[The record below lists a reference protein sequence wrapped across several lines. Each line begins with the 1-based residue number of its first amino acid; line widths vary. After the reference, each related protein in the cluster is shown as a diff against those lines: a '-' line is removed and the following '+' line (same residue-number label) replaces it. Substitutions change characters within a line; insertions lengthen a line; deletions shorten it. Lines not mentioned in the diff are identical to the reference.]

1 MIDAMDIYARLRGE
15 EDGEGEYSLKLAVT
29 ALDIEIKT
37 DAGTV
42 TLGHE
47 DFDQITRLVTRC
59 RAAWRRLN
67 LETESDDTGG
77 DFDPAKEAGMI
88 QETSIAQQP
97 IRQAPIPRPPSPR
110 RPPPGS
116 LLSPGPAAVR
126 RRGRVPRRESKGKV
140 KSNR

>member
-37 DAGTV
+37 DGGTV

-47 DFDQITRLVTRC
+47 DSDQITRLVTRC

-67 LETESDDTGG
+67 LETESDEIASDKTRRGDIGPAHGPVHGPTRRGSGLTGTLTPRPDG
-77 DFDPAKEAGMI
+77 DFDPAKD
-88 QETSIAQQP
+88 P
-97 IRQAPIPRPPSPR
+97 
-110 RPPPGS
+110 
-116 LLSPGPAAVR
+116 
-126 RRGRVPRRESKGKV
+126 
-140 KSNR
+140 